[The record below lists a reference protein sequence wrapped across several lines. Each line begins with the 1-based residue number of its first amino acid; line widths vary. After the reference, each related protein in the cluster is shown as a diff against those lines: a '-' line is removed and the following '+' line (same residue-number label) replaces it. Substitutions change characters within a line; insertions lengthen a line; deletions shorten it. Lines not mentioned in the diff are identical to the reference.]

1 MVNQVNKIAREIT
14 RGKKMAWC
22 VAPGCHNSS
31 ANSSVSFHALPDKKK
46 NPSKYNA
53 WYAAIGREILPAR
66 GKLCS
71 DHFTPDCMELSPLM
85 KLSVGADLY
94 KGKTKMKLKQDA
106 IPTIFYH
113 KDAPKIRQS
122 SINRKNRKNQEQV
135 ILFPMTTIPAIFAE
149 STQSKMGGGRDTLD
163 FSLLAKLFYLKLN

>member
-1 MVNQVNKIAREIT
+1 
-14 RGKKMAWC
+14 MAWC

-31 ANSSVSFHALPDKKK
+31 ANSSVLFHALPDKKK

-53 WYAAIGREILPAR
+53 WYAAIEREILPAR

-94 KGKTKMKLKQDA
+94 KEKAKM
-106 IPTIFYH
+106 I
-113 KDAPKIRQS
+113 IRLGFFGGFCGWEGADS
-122 SINRKNRKNQEQV
+122 TPFITSE
-135 ILFPMTTIPAIFAE
+135 LLMMT
-149 STQSKMGGGRDTLD
+149 S
-163 FSLLAKLFYLKLN
+163 